1 MPIDRS
7 KYPANWKEI
16 SHEIRFVRAN
26 GCCEWCGVKHG
37 AWGAR
42 DLEGKWWD
50 EIDIIEIASDGEAKR
65 LFGCEHPKM
74 IRIIITTAHLGT
86 PYPDGSPCPKT
97 NTMDCRPENLA
108 ALCQRCHLN
117 YDKDQR
123 KDSAYITR
131 MRKRVLAGN
140 RLISEPFK
148 RIIFGG

>member
-16 SHEIRFVRAN
+16 RHEICFVRAK

-37 AWGAR
+37 AVGAR
-42 DLEGKWWD
+42 DKSGEWWNESD
-50 EIDIIEIASDGEAKR
+50 IDNLQSDMGY
-65 LFGCEHPKM
+65 FYFDCDYPKL

-108 ALCQRCHLN
+108 ALCQRCHLKF
-117 YDKDQR
+117 DTDQR
-123 KDSAYITR
+123 LETAYVTR
-131 MRKRVLAGN
+131 MKKRLIVGN
-140 RLISEPFK
+140 RLLSENFK
-148 RIIFGG
+148 LIIFGG